1 MLVRARRQF
10 GSSVHTLIT
19 NQCAMDLFSSV
30 TLMGTMA
37 MLVTHGYHN
46 NNHNN
51 NNNNNNNNISF
62 RIPTPRRTLAVRCCS
77 LVSHI
82 TNLPYGADRHQTD
95 ACALTANVRAAAA
108 TTTTTTTTTPAAAT
122 CTTFSLR
129 LCFSGYFPSIF
140 SKFCKVSR

>member
-1 MLVRARRQF
+1 VTNCGVLAVLVQARRQF

-51 NNNNNNNNISF
+51 NNNNNISF
-62 RIPTPRRTLAVRCCS
+62 RIPTPRRTGVRWPC
-77 LVSHI
+77 
-82 TNLPYGADRHQTD
+82 GA
-95 ACALTANVRAAAA
+95 A
-108 TTTTTTTTTPAAAT
+108 PW
-122 CTTFSLR
+122 
-129 LCFSGYFPSIF
+129 
-140 SKFCKVSR
+140 